1 MTVFDYV
8 VLGIIGFSILLSL
21 MRGFI
26 REALGLGGWIIA
38 LVAARYYGISAAG
51 MLPSA
56 LPNENLRV
64 VAGFLIVFVSVLL
77 ITSLLAVAISEVVRR
92 IGLGLIDRGLGF
104 LFGCARGLLIVG
116 VMVLLGG
123 MTSLPQRPEWR
134 DAMFSAPL
142 EAMVMTAV
150 PWLPADMT
158 KHLKFD

>member
-1 MTVFDYV
+1 VTVFDYV
-8 VLGIIGFSILLSL
+8 VLGVVGFSILLSL

-26 REALGLGGWIIA
+26 REALGLGGWVIA
-38 LVAARYYGISAAG
+38 LVAARCYGVQVAG
-51 MLPSA
+51 MLPGA
-56 LPNENLRV
+56 IPNENIRM
-64 VAGFLIVFVSVLL
+64 VAGFLVVFLGMLL
-77 ITSLLAVAISEVVRR
+77 VTSLLAVGISEVVRK
-92 IGLGLIDRGLGF
+92 IGLGMLDRGLGL

-134 DAMFSAPL
+134 DAMFSSPL
-142 EAMVMTAV
+142 EAMVLAAV